1 MVTYN
6 YAKKEI
12 HAKIV
17 YYGPGLSGKTTNVE
31 IIHKSLQ
38 EKNRGKLISIETKTD
53 RTLFFDF
60 LPIEMGKLH
69 DFTMRY
75 HIYTVPGQVFYNE
88 TRKAVLRGADGMVF
102 VADSQTVKLDENKA
116 SLSNLE
122 ENLRGQGKNLKT
134 LPMVIQY
141 NKRDLPNIMSVGE
154 LNRHLNPR
162 SIPSFEAVAIHGE
175 GVLATLTRITRLV
188 NESIAPAGT
197 EDEIESQTPAPIE
210 EVEILEEAPPAEE
223 KPQEKTPEIE
233 KRPEIRFDEPD
244 DGSDTE
250 DFGDFSFDGEPD
262 SAKEGPT
269 VEVSPTIQ
277 PEIPLEPAAD
287 NDLET
292 IAEAT
297 PEREPLKARSG
308 PEREIIECGSPVQ
321 IATGTVRLPL
331 TLKVGKSISK
341 ISLTISIEEDPD
353 GPA

>member
-38 EKNRGKLISIETKTD
+38 EENRGKLISIETKTD

-60 LPIEMGKLH
+60 LPIVMGKLH

-141 NKRDLPNIMSVGE
+141 NKRDLPDIMSVDE

-162 SIPSFEAVAIHGE
+162 SIPSFEAVAIQGE

-197 EDEIESQTPAPIE
+197 EDEKETKTPAPIE
-210 EVEILEEAPPAEE
+210 EVEILEEVPAKE
-223 KPQEKTPEIE
+223 KPQEKMPGIE

-244 DGSDTE
+244 DGSDME
-250 DFGDFSFDGEPD
+250 DFGEISFDGEPE
-262 SAKEGPT
+262 SVEEVPT
-269 VEVSPTIQ
+269 LEVSPGIQ
-277 PEIPLEPAAD
+277 PEIPLEPAAQG
-287 NDLET
+287 DLET
-292 IAEAT
+292 IADTT
-297 PEREPLKARSG
+297 PDREPLRSHSG
-308 PEREIIECGSPVQ
+308 PEREIIECGSPVK
-321 IATGTVRLPL
+321 IAKGTVRVPL
-331 TLKVGKSISK
+331 ILKVGEGISR

-353 GPA
+353 NPA